1 MPGSAVREVAAECP
15 YIRKI
20 GWYRGVTAFVPCVG
34 AKVLLFIGKKTTDDV
49 SNNIKEEPQCGN
61 S

>member
-1 MPGSAVREVAAECP
+1 VREVAAECP